1 MPKTNIN
8 IGKLGE
14 TAVALELIKLGYD
27 VVNMN
32 SSHGSYKNIDLICI
46 NPTNGKSITIQV
58 KSGTTDNI
66 LTGFTSKLDGNIPNL
81 EERIVCPWIFV
92 EIDKKYN
99 LQTKFYILSKEET
112 FQLIESSNRWY
123 VTAWN
128 RKLKSKPVVGIK
140 ISWLQGDSEIATNEH
155 HHFNNPLK
163 ENSIDKWNK
172 IIKLLE

>member
-1 MPKTNIN
+1 MSKSNVN

-14 TAVALELIKLGYD
+14 TAVELELIKLGYD
-27 VVNMN
+27 VVNIN
-32 SSHGSYKNIDLICI
+32 SSHSNYKNIDLICI
-46 NPTNGKSITIQV
+46 NPVNGKSVTIQV

-66 LTGFTSKLDGNIPNL
+66 LAGFTSELDGNIPNL
-81 EERIVCPWIFV
+81 RERIVCPWVFV
-92 EIDKKYN
+92 KVDKKTF
-99 LQTKFYILSKEET
+99 QTEFYILSKEEA

-128 RKLKSKPVVGIK
+128 RKLKSKPVVGIE
-140 ISWLQGDSEIATNEH
+140 ISWLQGDSEIATNKH

>member
-1 MPKTNIN
+1 MSKSNVN

-14 TAVALELIKLGYD
+14 TAVELELIKLGYD
-27 VVNMN
+27 VVNIN
-32 SSHGSYKNIDLICI
+32 STHSNYKNIDLICI
-46 NPTNGKSITIQV
+46 NPVNGKSVTIQV

-66 LTGFTSKLDGNIPNL
+66 LAGFTSELDGNIPNL
-81 EERIVCPWIFV
+81 RERIVCPWVFV
-92 EIDKKYN
+92 KVDKKTF
-99 LQTKFYILSKEET
+99 QTEFYILSKEEA

-128 RKLKSKPVVGIK
+128 RKLKSKPVVGIE
-140 ISWLQGDSEIATNEH
+140 ISWLQGGSEIATNKH

-163 ENSIDKWNK
+163 ENTIDKWNK